1 MMILPKATAVIALA
15 CTGTALCAGPP
26 GKPAGQSSN
35 TGSALIA
42 AATRLQFPNL
52 STETCPASVS
62 CQDVGAQEKLMLE
75 LINADRV
82 DPGNKAETRGRAHPL
97 KWDPR
102 LARAALTHSQ
112 DMVARHYFSHV
123 DPKGLSPVE
132 RFYYAGVQWTAMGEN
147 IAKDPTA
154 VRAEEDFM
162 SEPRFKRNHRAN
174 ILDSK
179 FNYVGIGI
187 ARGPDGLLYVTQD
200 FAQEP

>member
-1 MMILPKATAVIALA
+1 MILPKASAVVALA
-15 CTGTALCAGPP
+15 CAGTALCAGPA
-26 GKPAGQSSN
+26 GKPAGKPSNASS
-35 TGSALIA
+35 SLIA
-42 AATRLQFPNL
+42 AAPRRPFPNVAA
-52 STETCPASVS
+52 ETCPASVS
-62 CQDVGAQEKLMLE
+62 CQDIRPQEKLMLE
-75 LINADRV
+75 LINADRE

-102 LARAALTHSQ
+102 LGRAALAHSQ
-112 DMVARHYFSHV
+112 DMAARHYFSHV

-154 VRAEEDFM
+154 MRAEQDFM
-162 SEPRFKRNHRAN
+162 SEPRFKSNHRAN

-179 FNYVGIGI
+179 FNRVGIGI